1 MMISAVISTPSAGGA
16 ERGEHDRAGDPVLA
30 AQAEDQP
37 GDVREQIALLLTNR
51 ATEPA
56 IQQALQFVLRTDP
69 DLQVCWAASYAMRL
83 ADPS

>member
-30 AQAEDQP
+30 AQAQDQP
-37 GDVREQIALLLTNR
+37 GDVREQI
-51 ATEPA
+51 
-56 IQQALQFVLRTDP
+56 ALQFVLRTDP